1 LPPEFSSFVVPMLR
15 QTVVRAFILYLCAVV
30 AKYHEELQVIYLI
43 ISKWTNRNLNTQL
56 VSLYKNLKDGLII
69 YNNERANDE
78 DEFNNIEN
86 IKIQMLNDA
95 VKQMFDFQADDNA
108 LTIPE
113 EVLFAKCLIVS
124 TQDKTPEMDRTN
136 NKKVVLFN
144 LHQILT
150 DPDLFEGNEIVDIKV
165 IKDGAAVKTIS
176 LTQQKVLFNNILCQ
190 VMSFRDITT

>member
-1 LPPEFSSFVVPMLR
+1 
-15 QTVVRAFILYLCAVV
+15 
-30 AKYHEELQVIYLI
+30 
-43 ISKWTNRNLNTQL
+43 
-56 VSLYKNLKDGLII
+56 
-69 YNNERANDE
+69 
-78 DEFNNIEN
+78 
-86 IKIQMLNDA
+86 
-95 VKQMFDFQADDNA
+95 
-108 LTIPE
+108 
-113 EVLFAKCLIVS
+113 LIVS